1 MESELDLD
9 EDLRKFGEIALNMEL
24 LQPLIDSSV
33 AIVNILFYFLR
44 R

>member
-24 LQPLIDSSV
+24 LQPLIDS
-33 AIVNILFYFLR
+33 
-44 R
+44 